1 MSATSWPLLRWRR
14 NTGSGPVADVVGRS
28 RPTTRATGGA
38 TDSRGLGGS
47 EQGITLWKVMMMLN
61 KIFGHL
67 CIVVAAVALAT
78 APAVGAEPDPA
89 GALRSLWSIPV
100 DAAGD
105 AIGAGGLIGAVVIAI
120 DADVIALVDDN
131 GLTQPFLRGFAST
144 PLRRMA
150 GALSQSATT
159 AVTGLHTRDTPPESK
174 PTDLRLK
181 HGESHLRTVG
191 RGFGAIGLIAVESL
205 ANAGLFVTHAIGAN
219 RSAEQLAR
227 AQTDVRTAWVGPA
240 TDGDTESG
248 AVSLAVEQRN

>member
-1 MSATSWPLLRWRR
+1 MEGDDDAEQDLR
-14 NTGSGPVADVVGRS
+14 T
-28 RPTTRATGGA
+28 
-38 TDSRGLGGS
+38 
-47 EQGITLWKVMMMLN
+47 
-61 KIFGHL
+61 L
-67 CIVVAAVALAT
+67 CIVVGAVALAT

-144 PLRRMA
+144 PLRRTA
-150 GALSQSATT
+150 GALSQSATA
-159 AVTGLHTRDTPPESK
+159 AVTGLHTRDTSRPPESK

-181 HGESHLRTVG
+181 HRESHLRTVG
-191 RGFGAIGLIAVESL
+191 RGFGAIGLIAVDSL
-205 ANAGLFVTHAIGAN
+205 ANAGLFMTHAIGAN
-219 RSAEQLAR
+219 RPAEQLAR

-248 AVSLAVEQRN
+248 AVSLAVEQPN

>member
-1 MSATSWPLLRWRR
+1 MER
-14 NTGSGPVADVVGRS
+14 
-28 RPTTRATGGA
+28 
-38 TDSRGLGGS
+38 
-47 EQGITLWKVMMMLN
+47 VMMTLN

-67 CIVVAAVALAT
+67 CIVVGAVALTT
-78 APAVGAEPDPA
+78 APAVGAEPNPT

-131 GLTQPFLRGFAST
+131 GLTQPSLRGFAST
-144 PLRRMA
+144 PLRRTA
-150 GALSQSATT
+150 GALSRSATA
-159 AVTGLHTRDTPPESK
+159 AVTGLHTRDTSRPPESK

-219 RSAEQLAR
+219 RPAEQLAR
-227 AQTDVRTAWVGPA
+227 AQTDVRIAWVGPA

-248 AVSLAVEQRN
+248 AVSLAVEQPN